1 MRALI
6 ALTGDDI
13 DNDIAAAA
21 ARALDPARDQ
31 IVAMHVV
38 HPRELEVTA
47 DRGRSLGISGR
58 AADGLTVSR
67 ELADPILAEDT
78 VQATERLE
86 GEFHDHVQ
94 ILKHQYLTDFTVEE
108 DVRVN
113 SDPAEAIEAAVKELG
128 IGGVAMGTRSK
139 RSRFA
144 RALLGSAAEGL
155 VRQVNV
161 PVLIVKEGT
170 VAGVEVDQDFE
181 SLTG

>member
-6 ALTGDDI
+6 ALTGHDI

-21 ARALDPARDQ
+21 ARVLDPARDQ
-31 IVAMHVV
+31 IIAMHVV
-38 HPRELEVTA
+38 HPRELNVTA

-67 ELADPILAEDT
+67 ELAEPVLAEDT
-78 VQATERLE
+78 VQATARLE

-94 ILKHQYLTDFTVEE
+94 ALKHAHLTAFTVEE
-108 DVRVN
+108 EVRVN

-144 RALLGSAAEGL
+144 RALLGSAAEG
-155 VRQVNV
+155 VIRNVNV

-170 VAGVEVDQDFE
+170 VADVEVD
-181 SLTG
+181 

>member
-6 ALTGDDI
+6 ALTGHEI
-13 DNDIAAAA
+13 DNDIAAAT
-21 ARALDPARDQ
+21 ARVLDPARDQ
-31 IVAMHVV
+31 IIAMHVV
-38 HPRELEVTA
+38 HPRELNVTA
-47 DRGRSLGISGR
+47 DRGRSLGVSGR

-67 ELADPILAEDT
+67 ELAEPVLAEDT

-94 ILKHQYLTDFTVEE
+94 VLKRDYLSAFSVEE

-113 SDPAEAIEAAVKELG
+113 SDPAEAIRVAVTELG

-144 RALLGSAAEGL
+144 RALLGSAAEGV
-155 VRQVNV
+155 VRHVNV

-170 VAGVEVDQDFE
+170 VAGVEVD
-181 SLTG
+181 

>member
-6 ALTGDDI
+6 ALTGHDI

-21 ARALDPARDQ
+21 ARVLDPARDQ

-67 ELADPILAEDT
+67 ELAEPVLAENT

-94 ILKHQYLTDFTVEE
+94 ILKHEYLTEFTVEE

-113 SDPAEAIEAAVKELG
+113 SDPAEAIGAAVKELG

-139 RSRFA
+139 RARFA
-144 RALLGSAAEGL
+144 RALLGSAAEGV

-170 VAGVEVDQDFE
+170 VAGVEVD
-181 SLTG
+181 